1 MYRLIIVLAV
11 CFDMS
16 WSKVTAVR
24 MNIFTS
30 AKITSRVVVVGV
42 SQLTFQNTNSHCFHR
57 PKDPLR
63 R

>member
-1 MYRLIIVLAV
+1 MHHPIIVLAV

-42 SQLTFQNTNSHCFHR
+42 SQLTFQNTNSHFHR